1 MCAVLKKNNIENLQS
16 LNFVCV
22 FNQETLSQCSI
33 CDLKL
38 RLFITMGPGRL
49 CFCDQS

>member
-1 MCAVLKKNNIENLQS
+1 MCAVLKKNNIENLQR

-38 RLFITMGPGRL
+38 RLVYNHGTWTFVFL
-49 CFCDQS
+49 